1 MSAELFLA
9 VRCEEL
15 PARFVTLAVEQLST
29 GLQGLLKGLD
39 HGAVRTW
46 ATPRRIAVAI
56 ADVVPA
62 RPLVEQLV
70 LGPAAAAAFRD
81 GQPTQAAVGFARG
94 KGVAVQDLVL
104 VDGPKGQVIAARV
117 QQGGE
122 RTVDVV
128 AAGLAELV
136 LGLRFPMSMRWQ
148 AGPARWSRPIH
159 EVIALYDGQR
169 IPAVVAGI
177 ETGTTTTGHRLSPA
191 PFPVDGADAWVAGL
205 RRHHVEPDRQA
216 RRARIEAEL
225 HEAAAAAGAI
235 VKVDTT
241 LLDEVTDLVEW
252 PVPVLCTFDR
262 ELLDLPP
269 RLLVE
274 SMRVHQRVF
283 PLWQAD
289 APDRLDHR
297 FLAVSNHPLGRQA
310 ETADTIANGNAKVI
324 GARFHDARFFYAED
338 RRKRLEEHDAALAR
352 MQWIRGGGTMQD
364 KARRIA
370 RLARL
375 LATDL
380 GADGEVAERAGRL
393 CKADLATQMVGEFPE
408 LQGHVGRLLAAL
420 DGEPAAAAL
429 AIEEH
434 YLPRSASDALPGS
447 PAGRAL
453 ALADRLDT
461 LAGCFAT
468 GIRLKGS
475 SDPLGLRR
483 AAVGLLQLVLDA
495 GLRRPLGELFDLAL
509 GGLGDEVQTR
519 GSLGEARDDLV
530 EFTMTRL
537 RALLREDHDTEV
549 VDAVLD
555 AGGAQDPVALQ
566 ARVQALS
573 ALARTDGFGPMKVTF
588 KRVMGLT
595 RDHGSAA
602 YEPSDLAHPAE
613 RALHQALEA
622 VVPRARSQ
630 AGHLQYAAALA
641 ALSELK
647 GPVDAL
653 FDQVMVMAEDPA
665 VRATRLG
672 LLRAVADEFH
682 RIADFSLL
690 SAE

>member
-1 MSAELFLA
+1 MKAELFLA

-15 PARFVTLAVEQLST
+15 PARFVTLAVEQLAQ
-29 GLQGLLKGLD
+29 GLQGLLKGLE

-46 ATPRRIAVAI
+46 ATPRRIAVAV
-56 ADVVPA
+56 ADVAPA
-62 RPLVEQLV
+62 RPVVEQLV
-70 LGPAAAAAFRD
+70 LGPAAAAAYRD
-81 GQPTQAAVGFARG
+81 GQPTPAAVGFARG
-94 KGVAVQDLVL
+94 KGVAVEDLVL
-104 VDGPKGQVIAARV
+104 VDGPKGQVIAARI

-169 IPAVVAGI
+169 IPAVVAGVQ
-177 ETGTTTTGHRLSPA
+177 TGTTTVGHRLSPA
-191 PFPVDGADAWVAGL
+191 PFEVDGADAWAEGL
-205 RRHHVEPDRQA
+205 RRHHVEPDRA
-216 RRARIEAEL
+216 LRRARIQADL
-225 HEAAAAAGAI
+225 QRAAAEAGA
-235 VKVDTT
+235 VVQVDEA

-283 PLWQAD
+283 PLWQQD
-289 APDRLDHR
+289 TPERLDHR
-297 FLAVSNHPLGRQA
+297 FLAVSNHPLGRQPD
-310 ETADTIANGNAKVI
+310 TAATIAGGNAKVI

-338 RRKRLEEHDAALAR
+338 RRKRLEEHDATLAR

-364 KARRIA
+364 KARRVG

-375 LATDL
+375 LASDL
-380 GADGEVAERAGRL
+380 GADREVAERAGRL

-408 LQGHVGRLLAAL
+408 LQGHVGRLLAGL
-420 DGEPAAAAL
+420 DGEAEAAAL

-434 YLPRSASDALPGS
+434 YLPRSASDGLPGT

-495 GLRRPLGELFDLAL
+495 GLRRPLGELFDEALA
-509 GGLGDEVQTR
+509 GLGEEVQTK
-519 GSLGEARDDLV
+519 GSPAEARDELV
-530 EFTMTRL
+530 DFTLTRL
-537 RALLREDHDTEV
+537 RALLREEHDTEV

-555 AGGAQDPVALQ
+555 AGGARDPVALS
-566 ARVQALS
+566 ARVRALS
-573 ALARTDGFGPMKVTF
+573 ELARGPAFGPLKTTF

-595 RDHGSAA
+595 REHASAS
-602 YEPSDLAHPAE
+602 YEPADLAHPAE
-613 RALHQALEA
+613 QALHQALDA
-622 VVPRARSQ
+622 VIPRARSLSQ
-630 AGHLQYAAALA
+630 GLRYGDALA
-641 ALSELK
+641 ALAELK
-647 GPVDAL
+647 APVDAL

-672 LLRAVADEFH
+672 LLRAIADEFH